1 MHIDVVPN
9 RNSRPAVLLRESY
22 REDGKVKKRTLANL
36 SALPADQIEAIRGIL
51 RGEKLVPVA
60 NLFEAVSSAQ
70 HGNVDAVRTAMIRL
84 GFDSL
89 LSSRPCRE
97 RDLAVAMIAARI
109 LEPQSKLATTRW
121 WHVTTLPGILG
132 VQNATEDELYSAMD
146 WLLGRQER
154 IEKKLAA
161 RHLRE
166 DGLVLYDLTSSYV
179 EGTKCPLAALG
190 HSRDEKKGK
199 LQVNY
204 GLLTNEQGCPV
215 SVSVYDGNTGDPTTL
230 LEQVEKVRD
239 RFGVRRLVLVG
250 DRGMITQK
258 QIDALKGTQGVE
270 WITALRTG
278 SLRELLCG
286 GHLQMG
292 LFDERNLFEMTHP
305 DYPGERLIACRN
317 PSLARLRAQ
326 KRQDLL
332 EATMRELKKVQGMTA
347 RGRLSGKA
355 EIGVRIGRVINK
367 YKVAKHIALS
377 VRDDGFDVAIRE
389 DRVAAEAAL
398 DGIYVV
404 RTSLPRER
412 LGAED
417 VVRSYKNLSQVE
429 RAFRTLKSIDL
440 KVRPIRHWVEDRV
453 RAHIFLCMLAYYVE
467 WHMIAAW
474 RPLLFADEDQE
485 GKKERD
491 PVAPARRSKSALEK
505 VRSHLLDDGTVV
517 HSFQTLMKD
526 LGSIVRNLCR
536 RKGASPSEATFEITT
551 TPTAKQAQAFA
562 LLKTIRV

>member
-230 LEQVEKVRD
+230 PEQVEKVRD

-258 QIDALKGTQGVE
+258 QIETLKGTQGVE

-474 RPLLFADEDQE
+474 RPLLFADEDPE

-491 PVAPARRSKSALEK
+491 PVAPARRSKPALAK

-517 HSFQTLMKD
+517 HGFQTLMKD

-536 RKGASPSEATFEITT
+536 RKEAAPSEATFEITT

>member
-1 MHIDVVPN
+1 MHIDIVPN

-22 REDGKVKKRTLANL
+22 REGGKVKKRTLANL

-60 NLFEAVSSAQ
+60 NLFEALSSAQ
-70 HGNVDAVRTAMIRL
+70 HGSVDAVRTAMLRL

-132 VQNATEDELYSAMD
+132 VQDATEDELYEAMD

-154 IEKKLAA
+154 IEKKLSD

-166 DGLVLYDLTSSYV
+166 DGLVLYDLTSSYF

-204 GLLTNEQGCPV
+204 GLLTNDQGCPV
-215 SVSVYDGNTGDPTTL
+215 SVSVYDGNTGDPVTL
-230 LEQVEKVRD
+230 LEQVEKVREG
-239 RFGVRRLVLVG
+239 FGVRRLVLVG

-258 QIDALKGTQGVE
+258 QIDRLKETKGVE

-278 SLRELLCG
+278 GLRELLAG

-317 PSLARLRAQ
+317 PALARLRAQ

-332 EATMRELKKVQGMTA
+332 EATMRELEKIKGMVA

-355 EIGVRIGRVINK
+355 DIGVRIGRVINK
-367 YKVAKHIALS
+367 YKVAKHIVLS
-377 VRDDGFDVAIRE
+377 VRDDGFDFAIRE

-412 LGAED
+412 LDAED
-417 VVRSYKNLSQVE
+417 VVRSYKNLSRVE
-429 RAFRTLKSIDL
+429 RAFRTLKSVDL
-440 KVRPIRHWVEDRV
+440 KVRPIRHWVENRV

-467 WHMIAAW
+467 WHMTDAW
-474 RPLLFADEDQE
+474 RPLLFCDEDQE

-491 PVAPARRSKSALEK
+491 PVAPARRSKSALAK
-505 VRSHLLDDGTVV
+505 ARSHVLDDGSVA
-517 HSFQTLMKD
+517 HCFQTLMKD
-526 LGSIVRNLCR
+526 LGSIVRNTCR
-536 RKGASPSEATFEITT
+536 RKGAAPSEATFEITT
-551 TPTAKQAQAFA
+551 TPSVLQARAFA
-562 LLKTIRV
+562 LLKTIRA

>member
-491 PVAPARRSKSALEK
+491 PVVPARRSKSALEK